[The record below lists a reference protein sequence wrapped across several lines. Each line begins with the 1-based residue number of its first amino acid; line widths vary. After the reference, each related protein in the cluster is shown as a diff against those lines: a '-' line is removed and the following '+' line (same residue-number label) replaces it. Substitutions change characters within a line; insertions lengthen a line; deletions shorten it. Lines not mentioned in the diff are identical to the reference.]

1 MSQKAERIPP
11 HNDEAERSVLGA
23 VLLEKEIFFEVSE
36 IVGADDFYSS
46 AHKEIYNS
54 MIDLYQRDEPIDA
67 VTVSDSLKK
76 RKSLEAVGGRS
87 YIAMLSNAVPTTA
100 NASQYAKIVREKS
113 MLRSLISAASDIV
126 EKGYS
131 ENLDS
136 EKVLDHAEQRIFE
149 IAKTRQGK
157 QYSSLRD
164 VLHKNLE
171 SIEAAQKNGGELPGL
186 STGFSDLD
194 RMTTGLQKS
203 DLVIVAARP
212 SMGKTALALNIAQ
225 NAAIKK
231 KARVVIFSLEMSKEQ
246 LGLRLLSMESRVDSK
261 SLRMGSLNDEN
272 WEYIHAALGKLSKGD
287 VIIDDTPGIGVMEI
301 RNKCRR
307 ITAEKKIDLILVD
320 YLQMM
325 SADGASESRQQE
337 VTTMSRYLKQ
347 LAREMECP
355 VVVLSQLS
363 RASEKRPGSHR
374 PILSDLRESGAIEQD
389 ADVVMFLYREDY
401 YKEPEE
407 DNSNICEIIIAK
419 QRNGETG
426 TVKLTWIPN
435 VTKFVDRASDKD
447 MSSRGSTNHSNQ

>member
-1 MSQKAERIPP
+1 MIQQPERIPP

-23 VLLEKEIFFEVSE
+23 VLLEKEVFFEISE
-36 IVGADDFYSS
+36 IVGADDFYSG
-46 AHKEIYNS
+46 AHKEIYLS
-54 MIDLYQRDEPIDA
+54 MLDLYERDEPIDA

-100 NASQYAKIVREKS
+100 NASQYAKIVREKA
-113 MLRSLISAASDIV
+113 MLRRLISTASDIV
-126 EKGYS
+126 EKSYS
-131 ENLDS
+131 ENLES
-136 EKVLDHAEQRIFE
+136 EKVLDYAEQRIFDV
-149 IAKTRQGK
+149 AKTRQSK
-157 QYSSLRD
+157 EYSSLREI
-164 VLHKNLE
+164 LRKNLD
-171 SIEAAQKNGGELPGL
+171 SIEEAEKNGGQLPGL
-186 STGFSDLD
+186 ATGFADLD

-212 SMGKTALALNIAQ
+212 SMGKTAFALNIAQ
-225 NAAIKK
+225 NAAIKN

-261 SLRMGSLNDEN
+261 SLRVGALNTEKWSD
-272 WEYIHAALGKLSKGD
+272 IHQALAKLSNGD

-307 ITAEKKIDLILVD
+307 ITAEKKVDLILVD

-325 SADGASESRQQE
+325 SADTVSESRQQE

-363 RASEKRPGSHR
+363 RASEKRPGHL
-374 PILSDLRESGAIEQD
+374 PILSDLRDSGAIEQD
-389 ADVVMFLYREDY
+389 ADVVMFLHREDY
-401 YKEPEE
+401 YKGSEEEP
-407 DNSNICEIIIAK
+407 SNICEIIIAK
-419 QRNGETG
+419 QRTGETG
-426 TVKLTWIPN
+426 TIKLAWIPN
-435 VTKFVDRASDKD
+435 VTKFVDLASNK
-447 MSSRGSTNHSNQ
+447 MFKNRG

>member
-1 MSQKAERIPP
+1 MSQQVERIPP

-23 VLLEKEIFFEVSE
+23 VLLEKEVFFEISE
-36 IVGADDFYSS
+36 IITADDFYSA
-46 AHKEIYNS
+46 AHKEIYLS
-54 MIDLYQRDEPIDA
+54 MIDLYERDEPIDA
-67 VTVSDSLKK
+67 VTVSDSLKR
-76 RKSLEAVGGRS
+76 RKTLEAVGGRS

-100 NASQYAKIVREKS
+100 NASQYAKIVKEKA
-113 MLRSLISAASDIV
+113 MLRRLISTASDIV
-126 EKGYS
+126 EKSYS
-131 ENLDS
+131 ENLES
-136 EKVLDHAEQRIFE
+136 EKVLDYAEQRIFE
-149 IAKTRQGK
+149 VAKTKQSK
-157 QYSSLRD
+157 QYLSLRD

-171 SIEAAQKNGGELPGL
+171 SIKEAEENGGELPGL

-194 RMTTGLQKS
+194 KMTTGLQKS

-212 SMGKTALALNIAQ
+212 SMGKTAFALNIAQ
-225 NAAIKK
+225 NAAIKR

-246 LGLRLLSMESRVDSK
+246 LGLRLLSMESRIDSK
-261 SLRMGSLNDEN
+261 SLRMGALNYEK
-272 WEYIHAALGKLSKGD
+272 WEDIHQALAKLSQGD
-287 VIIDDTPGIGVMEI
+287 IIIDDTPGIGVMEI

-307 ITAEKKIDLILVD
+307 ITAEKKVDLILVD

-325 SADGASESRQQE
+325 SADGTSESRQQE

-401 YKEPEE
+401 YKESEE

-419 QRNGETG
+419 QRTGETG
-426 TVKLTWIPN
+426 TIKLTWIPN
-435 VTKFVDRASDKD
+435 VTKFVDRASEK
-447 MSSRGSTNHSNQ
+447 MLSKRS